1 MDTQTL
7 PYVVPLFVTTLAT
20 MILAIAAWRRRPS
33 SGTVPFAFFLGVI
46 SLWSCGYA
54 FELLSV
60 GLTTKT
66 WLAKL
71 QYVGIVTIPVLWLV
85 FVVQYTQRNHW
96 LSWRNLILLALVP
109 CCTLILVWTN
119 EFHGL
124 IWQTITLVPNGLIVA
139 FTPTYGLWFWV
150 HTVYSYLLFGLGFG
164 LLVQF
169 FVRSPRLYRSQVG
182 ALLVGA
188 FLPWTGNVL
197 YVFGL
202 NPLPGLDLTPFGFA
216 LSGLAITWG
225 LFRLRLLDVV
235 PLAYDSVIESMVDG
249 IIILDMQRRIVN
261 INPMALELLDCKIND
276 VIGQPMDRILDS
288 VFVQVAD
295 QSTSHTVEITRNQAT
310 RVLDIRRSTITH
322 SQGVELGAVI
332 VLRDITDQHQ
342 TEMALQRAKEA
353 AESASRAKGIFLAN
367 MSHELRTPLTAIIGY
382 GELLS
387 RDTQITDSPIMTNDL
402 HAIQIAG
409 RHLLGLI
416 NNVLDLSKIEAGRVE
431 LYEELI
437 NIPALIDDVAIT
449 VRPLVENNHS
459 LFEIDNRDELGII
472 RTDITKLRQILFNLL
487 SNAAKF
493 TEHGTVTLAIDRE
506 TLGDEEWISF
516 QVADTGVGIPT
527 EHMDQLFEEFM
538 QGDDQIAQ
546 TYGGTGLG
554 LTISHRF
561 CQLMGGTITATSAE
575 GEGSVFTVRLPAKI
589 GNSTTENVTFH
600 IAPDIS

>member
-7 PYVVPLFVTTLAT
+7 PYVIPLLVTTLAT
-20 MILAIAAWRRRPS
+20 TILAIAAWRRRPAP
-33 SGTVPFAFFLGVI
+33 GTMPFALFLGAI
-46 SLWSCGYA
+46 SIWSCGYA

-60 GLTTKT
+60 ELTTKT
-66 WLAKL
+66 LLAKL
-71 QYVGIVTIPVLWLV
+71 QYVGIVAIPVLWLV

-96 LSWRNLILLALVP
+96 LSRRNLILLTLLP
-109 CCTLILVWTN
+109 CCTFLLVWTN
-119 EFHGL
+119 EVHGL
-124 IWQTITLVPNGLIVA
+124 IWQTIKLVPTGLLVA
-139 FTPTYGLWFWV
+139 FTPNYGPWFWV

-164 LLVQF
+164 FLVQF

-225 LFRLRLLDVV
+225 LFRLRLLDIV
-235 PLAYDSVIESMVDG
+235 PLAYDSVIESMLDG
-249 IIILDMQRRIVN
+249 IIIVDAQRRIVN
-261 INPMALELLDCKIND
+261 INPMALELLNYKINE
-276 VIGQPMDRILDS
+276 VIGQPVARILDPAL
-288 VFVQVAD
+288 VQVAD
-295 QSTSHTVEITRNQAT
+295 DSKPQTVEITRNQT
-310 RVLDIRRSTITH
+310 TQILDVRRSKITH
-322 SQGVELGAVI
+322 SHRVELGVVI
-332 VLRDITDQHQ
+332 VLRDITEQRH
-342 TEMALQRAKEA
+342 TELALQQAKEA

-402 HAIQIAG
+402 QAIQIAG

-437 NIPALIDDVAIT
+437 NIPALIDDVAMT

-459 LFEIDNRDELGII
+459 TFEIDNRDELGII

-493 TEHGTVTLAIDRE
+493 TEHGTITLTIDRE
-506 TLGDEEWISF
+506 VLNAEEWVSF
-516 QVADTGVGIPT
+516 QIADSGVGIPV
-527 EHMDQLFEEFM
+527 EHMNRLFKDFM
-538 QGDDQIAQ
+538 QGDEQVAR

-575 GEGSVFTVRLPAKI
+575 GEGSVFTVSLPAKI
-589 GNSTTENVTFH
+589 GDSSSDYTAFQITN
-600 IAPDIS
+600 DIS

>member
-7 PYVVPLFVTTLAT
+7 PYVVPLLVTTLAT
-20 MILAIAAWRRRPS
+20 TILALASWRRRPS
-33 SGTVPFAFFLGVI
+33 PGTVPFALFLGAVSI
-46 SLWSCGYA
+46 WSCGYA
-54 FELLSV
+54 FELVSV

-66 WLAKL
+66 WLAKI
-71 QYVGIVTIPVLWLV
+71 QYIGIVAIPVLWFI
-85 FVVQYTQRNHW
+85 FVLQYTQRTNW
-96 LSWRNLILLALVP
+96 LSRRNVVLFALVP

-119 EFHGL
+119 ELHGF
-124 IWQTITLVPNGLIVA
+124 IWQTITLVPTGLLIA
-139 FTPTYGLWFWV
+139 FTPSYGLWFWV

-216 LSGLAITWG
+216 LSGLSITWG
-225 LFRLRLLDVV
+225 LFRLRLLDIV
-235 PLAYDSVIESMVDG
+235 PLAYDSVIESMIDG
-249 IIILDMQRRIVN
+249 IIILDAQRRVVN
-261 INPMALELLDCKIND
+261 INPMALELLNYKIND
-276 VIGQPMDRILDS
+276 VIGRPVERVLDS
-288 VFVQVAD
+288 ALMQVAD
-295 QSTSHTVEITRNQAT
+295 DSRPQTVEITRNQT
-310 RVLDIRRSTITH
+310 TQILDVRRSTITH
-322 SQGVELGAVI
+322 THGVELGVVI
-332 VLRDITDQHQ
+332 VLRDITEQRH
-342 TEMALQRAKEA
+342 TELALQKAKEA

-387 RDTQITDSPIMTNDL
+387 RDTQITDSPIMTSDL

-416 NNVLDLSKIEAGRVE
+416 NNVLDLSKIEAGRIE

-437 NIPALIDDVAIT
+437 NIPALIDEITMT

-459 LFEIDNRDELGII
+459 TFEIDNRDELGII

-493 TEHGTVTLAIDRE
+493 TEHGTVTLIIDRE
-506 TLGDEEWISF
+506 VLNAEEWVSF
-516 QVADTGVGIPT
+516 QVADTGVGIPA
-527 EHMDQLFEEFM
+527 EHINRLFKEFM
-538 QGDDQIAQ
+538 QGDEQVAR

-561 CQLMGGTITATSAE
+561 CQLMGGTITTTSAE
-575 GEGSVFTVRLPAKI
+575 GEGSVFTVRLPAKL
-589 GNSTTENVTFH
+589 GDSTTEHTAFH
-600 IAPDIS
+600 ITTDIS